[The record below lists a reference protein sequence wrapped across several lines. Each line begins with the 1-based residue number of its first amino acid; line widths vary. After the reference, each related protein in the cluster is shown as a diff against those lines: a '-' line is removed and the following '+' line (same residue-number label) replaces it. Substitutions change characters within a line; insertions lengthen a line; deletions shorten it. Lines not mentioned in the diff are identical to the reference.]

1 MKITRRVVAGK
12 INDYLKRRISL
23 DQLVDWAENSMM
35 DSIFEDRDLDTLR
48 DIVGR
53 LGLADVRA
61 FGLSWDD
68 CETFLERLGYQ
79 VRVIVHKKPIAA

>member
-12 INDYLKRRISL
+12 IDDYLKRRMSL

-35 DSIFEDRDLDTLR
+35 DSVFEDRYMDTIK
-48 DIVGR
+48 DVVGR

-68 CETFLERLGYQ
+68 CDAFLERLGYQ